1 MNSLL
6 KLIKG
11 EIVRLIKYKILFFGM
26 LVSVIWLLI
35 IAFQTKEQAQSI
47 IPILIVTDSGMMG
60 IILLGAS
67 FYFEK
72 QENTVKSL
80 LVSPVSLIQVLIAK
94 IVSAIVSALVS
105 LTIVVGFAIIYHG
118 IEVQIIKLIFYA
130 LAIVIS
136 HTAIGYI
143 IILKNKDFLSMLV
156 VFSGVI
162 LLFYVPTLLKSLEI
176 LTSDYEILA
185 LLSPSYS
192 GELLIRS
199 SFNEIDWVKQLLAY
213 IYLIVLGIGIYIGYV
228 YKKFKKVAIEG

>member
-6 KLIKG
+6 RLVKG
-11 EIVRLIKYKILFFGM
+11 EISRLLKYKILFFGM
-26 LVSVIWLLI
+26 LVSFIWILI

-47 IPILIVTDSGMMG
+47 IPILIVTDSGMMA

-80 LVSPVSLIQVLIAK
+80 LVSPVSLNQVLIAK
-94 IVSAIVSALVS
+94 IISAIVSALVS
-105 LTIVVGFAIIYHG
+105 LTIVVGFSIIYHG
-118 IEVQIIKLIFYA
+118 MEVQIIKLIFYA

-143 IILKNKDFLSMLV
+143 VILKNKDFMSMLV
-156 VFSGVI
+156 VFFGVI
-162 LLFYVPTLLKSLEI
+162 ILFYIPALLVSLDIISPDNEI
-176 LTSDYEILA
+176 FA

-199 SFNEIDWVKQLLAY
+199 AFKEVDGIKQLLAY
-213 IYLIVLGIGIYIGYV
+213 IYLMVLGTGIYIGYV